1 MMPSNLPCDPIGSS
15 RERRSLCSHARRQ
28 ICSPEPGWFR
38 SRSRRLG
45 REMQPLRESEF
56 LILIPAKRVAVVRE
70 TAERYGANLRWGRL
84 EAAVGM
90 VDRERRAAF
99 LKTFRDAN
107 PPLRFTS
114 FEIVTVEL
122 GSSRDEVEVL
132 ASFRLYRLPNLSE
145 RSVDELQVWRFDPER
160 GRWYIRPDLS
170 LFLGS

>member
-1 MMPSNLPCDPIGSS
+1 MQSRLVPILILALV
-15 RERRSLCSHARRQ
+15 SLAGCS
-28 ICSPEPGWFR
+28 
-38 SRSRRLG
+38 LG
-45 REMQPLRESEF
+45 RGNPEF
-56 LILIPAKRVAVVRE
+56 LIPAKRVAVVRE